1 MGALCGLFGKSRQ
14 AFYQHNGSYFQEKA
28 AEQIILEEV
37 KNIRAQAP
45 RMGCLKLHFK
55 IKEKFA
61 DLEIMGRDSFFDF
74 LRTNG
79 YALRKRKTRK
89 TTNSKHHY
97 HKFGNLIRGFKP
109 TGPNQLWVSDITY
122 IDTEDG
128 TCYLSI
134 ITDAYSHKIVGW
146 SLGETLEAKY
156 PIQALEEAL
165 RGLTSIERLQLIHH
179 SDRGVQYCCHKYVDI
194 LQENN
199 IAISMTENGDPLE
212 NAIAERVNGILKSE
226 WLYHTR
232 LKNLDDANEQM
243 RTIIEFY
250 NQERPHLSIDML
262 TPDQAH
268 LMEGELKQCWR
279 NYYSQES
286 TEASFSFQS
295 QR

>member
-1 MGALCGLFGKSRQ
+1 MGTLCGLFGKSRQ
-14 AFYQHNGSYFQEKA
+14 AFYQHNGNYFQEKA

-37 KNIRAQAP
+37 KKIREQAP

-79 YALRKRKTRK
+79 YALRKRKTKK
-89 TTNSKHHY
+89 TTNSNHHY

-109 TGPNQLWVSDITY
+109 TTPNQLWVSDITY

-134 ITDAYSHKIVGW
+134 ITDAYSLKIVGW
-146 SLGETLEAKY
+146 SLGETLEAKH
-156 PIQALEEAL
+156 PIRALEKAL
-165 RGLTSIERLQLIHH
+165 KGLTCSEEQGLIHH

-212 NAIAERVNGILKSE
+212 NTIAERVNGILKSE
-226 WLYHTR
+226 RLYHTS
-232 LKNLDDANEQM
+232 LKDLDDANQQICA
-243 RTIIEFY
+243 IIEFY

-262 TPDQAH
+262 TPEQAH
-268 LMEGELKQCWR
+268 QVSGELKQCWQ
-279 NYYSQES
+279 NYYTQKASE
-286 TEASFSFQS
+286 TSFSFQQ